1 MHRHIIASMALA
13 LFFAGTQAA
22 AREYRGIEF
31 PDTVKPEGSNV
42 ELRLNGIGVRTKLF
56 FKIYI
61 GALYT
66 TGKAVSRDAVQAL
79 EGPNRVMMH
88 FLYDEV
94 EREKLVSAWN
104 EGFQAN
110 SSPEQLAKLQERI
123 ERFNRLFKTA
133 VAGDVILLDYIPGEG
148 TRVIINGE
156 RMGVIEGR
164 DFNTALLDIWLGDE
178 PADSG
183 LKEGMLGVD
192 E

>member
-66 TGKAVSRDAVQAL
+66 TGKAGSRDAVQAL